1 MQIKNAYIVCIDFD
15 GDIAN
20 SKYCW
25 GEWLIFTE
33 LKEAEDVVIEAL
45 TDLMHHQ
52 KEMGRDATVPVGYR
66 DVPITDILAKER
78 LLKLYIKH
86 GGGSPSGNWK
96 ISIRKTGD

>member
-1 MQIKNAYIVCIDFD
+1 MRIRNAYIIHIDFD

-45 TDLMHHQ
+45 TDLMRHQ
-52 KEMGRDATVPVGYR
+52 EERGRKATVPIGCR
-66 DVPITDILAKER
+66 DVAIADILAKER

-86 GGGSPSGNWK
+86 GGGSPSGNWE
-96 ISIRKTGD
+96 ISIRKTGA

>member
-15 GDIAN
+15 GDIIN
-20 SKYCW
+20 SKYSW
-25 GEWLIFTE
+25 GCWLIFTE
-33 LKEAEDVVIEAL
+33 LEDVKKVVTEAL
-45 TDLMHHQ
+45 TDLMRHQ
-52 KEMGRDATVPVGYR
+52 KEMGIDATVPVGYR